1 MPPPY
6 ERYLIVSAFTSPQVL
21 DPCCSIQSK
30 FTEVHTSP
38 FHHSLFNF
46 SGSQPIWFVHR
57 SIYNLE
63 SFLLLSD
70 KEKNN
75 QPKKN
80 TNKNDV
86 NVQKWHFAQAIVAL
100 GFAALTNHIMA
111 LGFSKEI
118 KDMKFLL
125 MEWNEP
131 VKFLWKLA
139 AYLDTSNPNY
149 CDRIYNVQFTVLC
162 KSNANELRQIS
173 WLFEEISLRTKFP
186 RTFEAPIVLVRR
198 NYERY
203 FAVDARE
210 LRTQEGKFA
219 LLESLVRNL

>member
-46 SGSQPIWFVHR
+46 SGSQQIWFVHR

-63 SFLLLSD
+63 SFLFLSD

-75 QPKKN
+75 QPKK
-80 TNKNDV
+80 KYK
-86 NVQKWHFAQAIVAL
+86 QKRRKCPEMAFRPSHCSIRVCCSHQSHY
-100 GFAALTNHIMA
+100 GFRI
-111 LGFSKEI
+111 SKEI

-173 WLFEEISLRTKFP
+173 WLFVAFRGNFAANEISANFGGTYCFSTSKLRTIF
-186 RTFEAPIVLVRR
+186 RCGR
-198 NYERY
+198 
-203 FAVDARE
+203 
-210 LRTQEGKFA
+210 
-219 LLESLVRNL
+219 

>member
-63 SFLLLSD
+63 SFLFLSD

-173 WLFEEISLRTKFP
+173 WLFVAFRGNFAANEISANFRGTYCFSTPKLRTIF
-186 RTFEAPIVLVRR
+186 RCGR
-198 NYERY
+198 
-203 FAVDARE
+203 
-210 LRTQEGKFA
+210 
-219 LLESLVRNL
+219 